1 MMSYPISK
9 IPWITLKKNW
19 LVASTLTLGLLIPS
33 TFASV
38 NALEVVVEKKA
49 MFEASPR
56 LIRTATTNST
66 VNGPSTYHFTI
77 EVPENSGEALK
88 AVTISQKDNPD
99 YINLAVNRSN
109 AFIGDSFAGGP
120 DLELADIGG
129 DLSTNPN
136 DVTFVFDEPVQPG
149 ETVTVRVKAKRNP
162 SVDGIYLFGVTAF
175 PEGGEDSPGLYLG
188 SGRLHF
194 YK

>member
-1 MMSYPISK
+1 MMSSPIIK
-9 IPWITLKKNW
+9 IPWITKKIW

-38 NALEVVVEKKA
+38 NAFEVGENKTV
-49 MFEASPR
+49 FEAAPR
-56 LIRTATTNST
+56 LIRTATTNSSR
-66 VNGPSTYHFTI
+66 NGPSTYHFTI
-77 EVPENSGEALK
+77 EVPENAGEALK
-88 AVTISQKDNPD
+88 AVTISQKDNPR
-99 YINLAVNRSN
+99 YINLAVDRSN

-129 DLSTNPN
+129 DLSANPN

-149 ETVTVRVKAKRNP
+149 ETVTVRVRAKRNP
-162 SVDGIYLFGVTAF
+162 RVGGIYLFGVTAF

>member
-19 LVASTLTLGLLIPS
+19 LVASTLTLALLIPS
-33 TFASV
+33 TFATVS
-38 NALEVVVEKKA
+38 AFEVGENKTV
-49 MFEASPR
+49 FEASPR

-77 EVPENSGEALK
+77 EVPENAGEALK

-194 YK
+194 SK

>member
-19 LVASTLTLGLLIPS
+19 LVASTLTLALLIPS
-33 TFASV
+33 TFATVS
-38 NALEVVVEKKA
+38 AFEVGENKTV
-49 MFEASPR
+49 FEASPR

-77 EVPENSGEALK
+77 EVPENAGEALK

>member
-1 MMSYPISK
+1 MPSAANNVSC
-9 IPWITLKKNW
+9 
-19 LVASTLTLGLLIPS
+19 STPAPRSPQVFLLFTGCPTAIW
-33 TFASV
+33 
-38 NALEVVVEKKA
+38 
-49 MFEASPR
+49 PR
-56 LIRTATTNST
+56 LSIT
-66 VNGPSTYHFTI
+66 F
-77 EVPENSGEALK
+77 
-88 AVTISQKDNPD
+88 
-99 YINLAVNRSN
+99 
-109 AFIGDSFAGGP
+109 
-120 DLELADIGG
+120 DIGG

-162 SVDGIYLFGVTAF
+162 RVGGIYLFGVTAF